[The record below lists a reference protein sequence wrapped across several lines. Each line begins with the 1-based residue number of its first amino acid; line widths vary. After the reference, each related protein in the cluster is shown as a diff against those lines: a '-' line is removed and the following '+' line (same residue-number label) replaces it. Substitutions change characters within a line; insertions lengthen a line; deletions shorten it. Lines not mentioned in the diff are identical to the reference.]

1 MAAHKHD
8 GLAGVADTLV
18 AGVTT
23 AASAAADTAGDVA
36 GTVAASIEDATSLA
50 ADKTTAGVDQTR
62 EFVAN
67 SGTGRRVLL
76 VSAAVLLGG
85 VVVVAVII
93 RRKRAHRADS
103 ADD

>member
-1 MAAHKHD
+1 MAASSHE
-8 GLAGVADTLV
+8 GLSGVADTV
-18 AGVTT
+18 VGGVST

-36 GTVAASIEDATSLA
+36 ESVATSIGDATSLV

-67 SGTGRRVLL
+67 SGTSRRVLIA
-76 VSAAVLLGG
+76 SAAVLLGG
-85 VVVVAVII
+85 VIVVAVVT

-103 ADD
+103 ATA